1 LRHRFSKAPPLFY
14 NGGALETE
22 RPDAPKN
29 TSGQIR
35 CKAFSR
41 FYQNSAS
48 HATLDQKHHGGPQ
61 TPKSAAGSWQQT

>member
-1 LRHRFSKAPPLFY
+1 LAGPKNLRHRFSKAPPLFY

-41 FYQNSAS
+41 F
-48 HATLDQKHHGGPQ
+48 
-61 TPKSAAGSWQQT
+61 